1 MKKNSFSKKIEYLFK
16 RLGLEEDA
24 FTKLFWNEKKTTLYA
39 RKKSVIGKWLEG
51 DIEKPKGF
59 YFDTYPISKLQNNNR
74 PFFTKSS
81 FLDDSFDEFKKRVDE
96 YVDYIAQPKIDFDY
110 RYIYSFNRYFNT
122 ITYKKITILE
132 EISKNRYKIELSK
145 SHIYKDREFDPY
157 YGEVEIIKDY
167 YYISVKNSF
176 ETVTFYFMLSKGYK
190 TNESIYGVSLGLSFN
205 KGFPVSRKVLLTKRL
220 LTTQE
225 ENEFYLHANEST
237 VIVADES
244 SEHTYSTKEEN
255 YLKSINKQINN
266 LAIFTEK
273 ANSIL
278 DRDIDKVKYLKFNS
292 KRLDKINNSINRFL
306 EQKQLELDDILQK
319 LIGKWY
325 CYCYGTTTDES
336 GKLKIWN
343 MRAEIYSNKKVKVY
357 IDETLLLEGELNT
370 TYNKYK
376 SYIKLNH
383 TISSQLTIISFYN
396 REVYKKIF
404 KVTIFSNKDGQEYDT
419 VSIGFLSREELKLD
433 IVRETLGDEK
443 EALFTSN
450 RNIEER
456 ISNLYRNF
464 NKNN

>member
-39 RKKSVIGKWLEG
+39 RKKSVIGKWLEE
-51 DIEKPKGF
+51 DIKKPKGF

-110 RYIYSFNRYFNT
+110 RYIYSFNRYFNAV
-122 ITYKKITILE
+122 TYKKITILE
-132 EISKNRYKIELSK
+132 KISQDRYKIELSN
-145 SHIYKDREFDPY
+145 SHVYKDREFEPY
-157 YGEVEIIKDY
+157 YGEIEIIKDY
-167 YYISVKNSF
+167 YYISIKNSF

-190 TNESIYGVSLGLSFN
+190 TNDSIYGVSLGLSFN
-205 KGFPVSRKVLLTKRL
+205 KGFPVSRKMLLTKRL

-255 YLKSINKQINN
+255 YLKNINRRINN
-266 LAIFTEK
+266 LAIFTQK

-278 DRDIDKVKYLKFNS
+278 DRDIDKVKHLKFNS
-292 KRLDKINNSINRFL
+292 KGLDKINNSINRFL
-306 EQKQLELDDILQK
+306 EKKQLELDDILQK

-325 CYCYGTTTDES
+325 CYCYGTIADES
-336 GKLKIWN
+336 GKFKIWTMN
-343 MRAEIYSNKKVKVY
+343 TEIDRNKKVKAF
-357 IDETLLLEGELNT
+357 IDETCILEGELNT

-383 TISSQLTIISFYN
+383 IFSSELALITFYN
-396 REVYKKIF
+396 KEVYKKIF
-404 KVTIFSNKDGQEYDT
+404 KVTIFSNKYGQEYDAI
-419 VSIGFLSREELKLD
+419 SIGFLSREELKLD
-433 IVRETLGDEK
+433 IVRETLGDAK

-450 RNIEER
+450 GNIEKR
-456 ISNLYRNF
+456 INELYKKIEYN
-464 NKNN
+464 